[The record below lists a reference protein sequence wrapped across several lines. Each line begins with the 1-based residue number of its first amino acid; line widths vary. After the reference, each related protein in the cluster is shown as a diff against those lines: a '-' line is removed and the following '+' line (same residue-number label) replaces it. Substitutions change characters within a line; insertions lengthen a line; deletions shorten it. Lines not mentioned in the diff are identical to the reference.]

1 MKRIISLFL
10 EYFVF
15 ALLAFICFR
24 CADTE
29 LTPTTST
36 TLTPIASASTTVAS
50 ECLDCTYIVPA
61 GVVVI
66 DGQKLGLQ
74 PGSIIGLSA
83 SIPYKN
89 LIFRNIVGTDLQP
102 IIIKNVGGTAVVDG
116 TGFGY
121 GIRTELSKNFR
132 ITGGSKPNTYGI
144 RVIGGHMGVNLDKLS
159 TRFEIDHVEIQNSG
173 FAGIMAKTDPSC
185 DDATIRANF
194 VMEKVFLHD
203 NYIHDTRGEG
213 MYVGNSYYEFGMNTA
228 CGLRLPHEIHNVKI
242 YNNRVINTGWDGIQL
257 ACANKGAH
265 VYANTIENFGLEN
278 VAGQK
283 NGLQAGAG
291 TGGYMYGNFIRK
303 GTGNGIAIFGLGDN
317 VIHNNIVVEAGEHGI
332 FCDERYTPG
341 PGFKLVNNTIVSPVK
356 DGIRLYSEKVPMN
369 VVINNIVANP
379 GSYSTYVY
387 PRTPN
392 DAFIFKLTK
401 TLRVDASNNYFTT
414 DINELKFL
422 NAQLQNYRVDA
433 TSPVINAGRD
443 ISTYNINK
451 DYYKR
456 LRLNGGAYDI
466 GAFEY

>member
-1 MKRIISLFL
+1 
-10 EYFVF
+10 
-15 ALLAFICFR
+15 
-24 CADTE
+24 
-29 LTPTTST
+29 
-36 TLTPIASASTTVAS
+36 
-50 ECLDCTYIVPA
+50 
-61 GVVVI
+61 
-66 DGQKLGLQ
+66 
-74 PGSIIGLSA
+74 
-83 SIPYKN
+83 
-89 LIFRNIVGTDLQP
+89 
-102 IIIKNVGGTAVVDG
+102 
-116 TGFGY
+116 
-121 GIRTELSKNFR
+121 
-132 ITGGSKPNTYGI
+132 
-144 RVIGGHMGVNLDKLS
+144 
-159 TRFEIDHVEIQNSG
+159 
-173 FAGIMAKTDPSC
+173 
-185 DDATIRANF
+185 
-194 VMEKVFLHD
+194 
-203 NYIHDTRGEG
+203 
-213 MYVGNSYYEFGMNTA
+213 
-228 CGLRLPHEIHNVKI
+228 
-242 YNNRVINTGWDGIQL
+242 
-257 ACANKGAH
+257 
-265 VYANTIENFGLEN
+265 
-278 VAGQK
+278 
-283 NGLQAGAG
+283 
-291 TGGYMYGNFIRK
+291 MYGNFIRK